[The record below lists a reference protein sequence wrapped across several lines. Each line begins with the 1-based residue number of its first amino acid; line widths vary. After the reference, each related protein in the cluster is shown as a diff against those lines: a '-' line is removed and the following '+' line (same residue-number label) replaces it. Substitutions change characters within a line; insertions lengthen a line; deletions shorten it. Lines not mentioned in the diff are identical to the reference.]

1 MNELVSKFKQTE
13 KTIDDLFIKN
23 RGIPCR
29 VTPVLNIK
37 NRETQNDNDPFEVPT
52 KWETHQY
59 GTIREYG
66 ATRDESLFFEQEGFN
81 FQTTSIERVV
91 GEYDSE
97 TFPDLMGRITGDYL
111 PIHSKVEF
119 TFEGKTYGFEIGE
132 SRAIRANSLV
142 YRYHIVRV

>member
-1 MNELVSKFKQTE
+1 MNEFLGKFNKTE
-13 KTIDDLFIKN
+13 KTLDDLFIKQ
-23 RGIPCR
+23 RGILCR

-37 NRETQNDNDPFEVPT
+37 DRETQNDNDPFKVPT

-66 ATRDESLFFEQEGFN
+66 EAREESLIFEQDDFE

-97 TFPDLMGRITGDYL
+97 TFPDLLGRISGDYL
-111 PIHSKVEF
+111 PIHSKLEF
-119 TFEGKTYGFEIGE
+119 IFEGKTYGFEIGE
-132 SRAIRANSLV
+132 SRVIRATSLV